1 MAGGDG
7 RGRSSPEDDAD
18 HYAVLGLPSGEEGS
32 KLSLKEIE
40 KAYKNQSRIRHPDKR
55 PNDPN
60 ATADFQ
66 LLTSSFEVLR
76 DEMSRCCFDAKLRA
90 RRERVLRDSLQDAK
104 RRKMA
109 TDLDERERSAAAAVD
124 PAEQGRRKE
133 KMKADELKREIAEFK
148 ARRAKKASEPNG
160 KEKAAEEKVGP
171 GLDKGRM
178 LKVTWETSA
187 GDYSAAKL
195 RGIFARFGIVEDVVI
210 RSKSSKKKASAIIVM
225 ASKDAVYLCWFISHI
240 IHLFVATVSILS
252 FSEVR
257 AIQSMSG
264 DTTNPLLVLPL
275 EPMAPSFSSTSSTN
289 HNESMGPEFNNV
301 VGAGF
306 QNYEAFVMKK
316 LQEVDNHYLRID
328 LL

>member
-40 KAYKNQSRIRHPDKR
+40 KAYRNQSRIRHPDKR
-55 PNDPN
+55 PDDPN

-76 DEMSRCCFDAKLRA
+76 DEISRCCFDAKLRA

-109 TDLDERERSAAAAVD
+109 TDLEERERSAAAAVD
-124 PAEQGRRKE
+124 PAEEARRKE

-160 KEKAAEEKVGP
+160 KEKAAGEKVGP
-171 GLDKGRM
+171 SLDKGRM

-195 RGIFARFGIVEDVVI
+195 RGIFMRFGIVEDVVI

-225 ASKDAVYLCWFISHI
+225 ASKDAAV
-240 IHLFVATVSILS
+240 T
-252 FSEVR
+252 

-289 HNESMGPEFNNV
+289 QNESMGPEFNNV

-306 QNYEAFVMKK
+306 ENYEAFVMKK
-316 LQEVDNHYLRID
+316 LQEAIEKKKSIR
-328 LL
+328 